1 MPQSR
6 PSLVCRALCLGLA
19 LWFGLLGAE
28 AIATTPH
35 IHGDQPPPGP
45 VTIEAPGQGVVQI
58 TAESGATEVG
68 LEERLGEKIPLELS
82 FRDETGQ
89 VVRLGDLISGPTI
102 IAPVYYQCTNVCN
115 FLQGGLA
122 KVLPQIKLK
131 PGVQYQV
138 LSISFD
144 ETETPEQARKSK
156 KIYLDA
162 MGGQFPESAWHFLTG
177 DLATIHQLTGAAGYS
192 FKRQGIDFLH
202 PIVVFVVA
210 KDGTIVRYLHGTS
223 FLAMDLSLA
232 LMEAEEGRVGTT
244 IRKLVT
250 YCFSYD
256 PEGKRYVFNLLRVSG
271 TVIFLFASGFLALL
285 IFGGKKKR
293 PYNPNK
299 GH

>member
-1 MPQSR
+1 MQIFP
-6 PSLVCRALCLGLA
+6 PALLLPVVRLGLVLWIA
-19 LWFGLLGAE
+19 LACGAVAAE
-28 AIATTPH
+28 QPAH
-35 IHGDQPPPGP
+35 QHGRAGSEP
-45 VTIEAPGQGVVQI
+45 VRIESPGQGVVQI
-58 TAESGATEVG
+58 TPAPAAAEVG
-68 LEERLGEKIPLELS
+68 LEERLGEKIPLDLS

-89 VVRLGDLISGPTI
+89 LVRLGDLIQGPTI
-102 IAPVYYQCTNVCN
+102 IAPVYYQCSNVCN

-122 KVLPQIKLK
+122 QVLPQLKLK
-131 PGVQYQV
+131 PGEQYRV

-162 MGGQFPESAWHFLTG
+162 MNGQFPDSAWTFLTG
-177 DLATIHQLTGAAGYS
+177 DLNTIHRLTGAAGYS

-202 PIVVFVVA
+202 PVVVFVVA
-210 KDGTIVRYLHGTS
+210 RDGTIVRYLHGTS

-232 LMEAEEGRVGTT
+232 LLEAEEGRVGTT

-271 TVIFLFASGFLALL
+271 TAIFLTAGGFMAFL
-285 IFGGKKKR
+285 IFGGKKK
-293 PYNPNK
+293 K
-299 GH
+299 QS

>member
-122 KVLPQIKLK
+122 KVLPQIKLE

-232 LMEAEEGRVGTT
+232 LMEAEEGRIGTT

>member
-1 MPQSR
+1 MPQFR
-6 PSLVCRALCLGLA
+6 PSPACRAVCLGLM
-19 LWFGLLGAE
+19 LWLGLPGGA
-28 AIATTPH
+28 AVAGTPH
-35 IHGDQPPPGP
+35 LHNQPSTGP
-45 VTIEAPGQGVVQI
+45 VTIEAPGQGSVRI
-58 TAESGATEVG
+58 TPEAAATEVG

-82 FRDETGQ
+82 FRDEAGQ

-102 IAPVYYQCTNVCN
+102 IAPVYYQCSNVCN

-122 KVLPQIKLK
+122 KVLPQIRLE

-138 LSISFD
+138 LSVSFD
-144 ETETPEQARKSK
+144 DTDTPEQARKSK
-156 KIYLDA
+156 KIYYDA
-162 MGGQFPESAWHFLTG
+162 MDGQFPASAWRFLTG

-256 PEGKRYVFNLLRVSG
+256 PENKRYVFNLLRVSG
-271 TVIFLFASGFLALL
+271 TAILLTAGGFMAFLIL
-285 IFGGKKKR
+285 GGKKKR

>member
-1 MPQSR
+1 M
-6 PSLVCRALCLGLA
+6 RAYHP
-19 LWFGLLGAE
+19 LLGRLVLHFTLLLWLGAL
-28 AIATTPH
+28 AGNALASTPH
-35 IHGDQPPPGP
+35 IHNHPPAEPATHAGPGEGMVQ
-45 VTIEAPGQGVVQI
+45 VTPTPQAN
-58 TAESGATEVG
+58 EVG
-68 LEERLGEKIPLELS
+68 LEERLGEKIPLDLS
-82 FRDETGQ
+82 FRDENGQ
-89 VVRLGDLISGPTI
+89 LVRLGDLIHGPTI

-115 FLQGGLA
+115 FLQSGLA
-122 KVLPQIKLK
+122 KVLPQIKLE

-162 MGGQFPESAWHFLTG
+162 LGGDFPDFGWRFLTG
-177 DLATIHQLTGAAGYS
+177 DLPAIHGLTKAAGYS

-202 PIVVFVVA
+202 PVVILVVA

-223 FLAMDLSLA
+223 FLSMDLSLA

-271 TVIFLFASGFLALL
+271 TVIFLCAGGFMVYL
-285 IFGGKKKR
+285 IFGGKKKH
-293 PYNPNK
+293 K
-299 GH
+299 S

>member
-6 PSLVCRALCLGLA
+6 PCLVWPALCLGLL
-19 LWFGLLGAE
+19 LWLGLLAGA
-28 AIATTPH
+28 AHATTVH
-35 IHGDQPPPGP
+35 IHDQPPAEP
-45 VTIEAPGQGVVQI
+45 VTIEAPGQGMVEV
-58 TAESGATEVG
+58 TPSPAETEVG
-68 LEERLGEKIPLELS
+68 LDERLGAKIPLELS
-82 FRDETGQ
+82 FRDEEGQ

-102 IAPVYYQCTNVCN
+102 IAPVYFQCSNVCN

-122 KVLPQIKLK
+122 KVLPQLKLE

-138 LSISFD
+138 LSVSFD
-144 ETETPEQARKSK
+144 DTETPEQARKSK
-156 KIYLDA
+156 KIYFDA
-162 MGGQFPESAWHFLTG
+162 MGGPFPESAWHFLTG

-232 LMEAEEGRVGTT
+232 LMEAEEGRIGTT

-271 TVIFLFASGFLALL
+271 TVIFLCAGGFMAFL
-285 IFGGKKKR
+285 IFGGKKK
-293 PYNPNK
+293 NQS
-299 GH
+299 

>member
-1 MPQSR
+1 MRLSFPRLFRQIVR
-6 PSLVCRALCLGLA
+6 TSLM
-19 LWFGLLGAE
+19 LWIGLLAGTA
-28 AIATTPH
+28 AATTTH
-35 IHGDQPPPGP
+35 IHNRLEPGP
-45 VTIEAPGQGVVQI
+45 VTIEAPGQGTVQI
-58 TAESGATEVG
+58 IPAPVAAEVN
-68 LEERLGEKIPLELS
+68 LDERLGEKIPLDLS

-89 VVRLGDLISGPTI
+89 DVRLGDLIRGPTI
-102 IAPVYYQCTNVCN
+102 IAPVYYQCSNVCN

-122 KVLPQIKLK
+122 QVLPQLKLK
-131 PGVQYQV
+131 PGEQYQV

-156 KIYLDA
+156 KIYFNA
-162 MGGQFPESAWHFLTG
+162 MNGRFPEPAWTFLTG
-177 DLATIHQLTGAAGYS
+177 DLNTIHRLTDAAGYS
-192 FKRQGIDFLH
+192 FKRQGVDFLH
-202 PIVVFVVA
+202 PVVVFVIT

-250 YCFSYD
+250 YCFNYD

-271 TVIFLFASGFLALL
+271 TAILLTAGGFMAFL

-293 PYNPNK
+293 PYTPNK